1 MTALGES
8 DPNLATKCL
17 DFCQAQSSQGVA
29 FNFSLSI
36 GSTFSFSLDTRGKAS
51 MSSGTKK
58 KSPSTLR
65 RNARHRKEFLKK
77 KQTPVADIP
86 SEVAEAKGFKCEQCE
101 NVYKSENGLKIHVG
115 KAHKNVNIT
124 PPSPDRLRHQLG
136 SPVAMPTSPLLD
148 ASREELGEEEEPDSF
163 TPLICKE
170 CEEEIS
176 EGWHHDDVGDCHG
189 CGEKTKYLCEDCC
202 YELKVGK
209 TVATK

>member
-1 MTALGES
+1 MKCDHFPGKRSHFVFCDRSQVAGRRAHFRLG
-8 DPNLATKCL
+8 P
-17 DFCQAQSSQGVA
+17 
-29 FNFSLSI
+29 
-36 GSTFSFSLDTRGKAS
+36 
-51 MSSGTKK
+51 
-58 KSPSTLR
+58 
-65 RNARHRKEFLKK
+65 
-77 KQTPVADIP
+77 DIP

-124 PPSPDRLRHQLG
+124 PPPPDRLRHQLG

-148 ASREELGEEEEPDSF
+148 ASREEVGEEEEPDSF

-176 EGWHHDDVGDCHG
+176 ECWHHDDVGDCHG

-202 YELKVGK
+202 YELKVGT